1 MKNRK
6 CITVIASL
14 LLTLTLSSISV
25 QAEEAPSE
33 NQSKEATVITEV
45 SQQDYRSNVSDLS
58 IITTQTFRN
67 SLVQDIKNDEYIYIG
82 RETCYH
88 CRQFSPT
95 IKEFNLMINHQLKY
109 YDIDS
114 DSFNENDAQF
124 IFNEIGIPGTPTIL
138 HIVNGKIVAGWIGG
152 GITANQLKEFFD
164 TNVTLE

>member
-25 QAEEAPSE
+25 QAEEAPTE
-33 NQSKEATVITEV
+33 NQSKEATVIPEV
-45 SQQDYRSNVSDLS
+45 SQQKYQSNVSDLS

-95 IKEFNLMINHQLKY
+95 IK
-109 YDIDS
+109 
-114 DSFNENDAQF
+114 
-124 IFNEIGIPGTPTIL
+124 
-138 HIVNGKIVAGWIGG
+138 
-152 GITANQLKEFFD
+152 
-164 TNVTLE
+164 